1 MIFKGQKEKIV
12 QKHEKEIEK
21 MKNESL
27 IKIKELQ
34 EESEQVLLA
43 MEKTKTDF
51 MEELENSAEKA
62 EKLLLIADAPEI
74 PDEKVES
81 LIDVAQAVIDAQ
93 IKINPME
100 KMNIEEEI
108 LEDIVEEANKDDIES
123 SPLQGLSNEQY
134 LKKDY
139 NV

>member
-12 QKHEKEIEK
+12 QKHEKEIEE